1 MRSVGLL
8 LLLSGQDVYENAAD
22 RVSFPEAA
30 KLKEWRAK
38 GPAERRIIDTF
49 TDRAAWARAFR
60 QVDEKLGLSNP
71 ESQVKVSFEDRTE
84 GFGAQGYG
92 KDGRGSVT
100 FNMRV
105 LKGLVKEID
114 RVESLKKSGAKF
126 KLMIPYTPLEAILAH
141 ELTHVFCGAFPEA
154 WLTEGIACYAAGDT
168 SKLYGFAHAAK
179 PVRALDQ
186 EIAEPLECEARG
198 SAFFAW
204 LETKGKV
211 HDFVGRLKKGE
222 APRGAAAAVTGLTWE
237 KLVAEEKAW
246 SFAYLA
252 KFKKAP

>member
-1 MRSVGLL
+1 MFCLIL
-8 LLLSGQDVYENAAD
+8 ALCAQDKSDLAAE
-22 RVSFPEAA
+22 RVLFPDEET
-30 KLKEWRAK
+30 LNGWRAK
-38 GPAERRIIDTF
+38 GAVEKKIIDTL

-60 QVDEKLGLSNP
+60 QVAEKLGLSNP

-126 KLMIPYTPLEAILAH
+126 KLMLPYTPLEAILAH
-141 ELTHVFCGAFPEA
+141 EITHVFCGAFPEA

-211 HDFVGRLKKGE
+211 HEFVGRLKKGE

-252 KFKKAP
+252 KYKKAP